1 MESPGSY
8 IRSAARAT
16 YSEYRSVPIRWRL
29 AGGSAVLT
37 FVILAGFAAVVGIL
51 TDRQVRTQFNDQQ
64 TAAADHLAG
73 ELKQRLRFDGTYFSQ
88 NATISLS
95 DYAGADR
102 AQIRIFDT
110 SNGHPLASQNSFASK
125 QAKAPVQNG
134 LFAMMPAEFNNRPHV
149 ESGFLV
155 TQRHVR
161 LKPSNDLVTLV
172 YAVPED
178 TVDQTLARVQI
189 FLLLGVLGGTV
200 LALLAGLFVSER
212 AMSPIKELTAAARE
226 IRRTR
231 DPRLRLPHPEAEDE
245 IAELAHTLEGMLAAL
260 DAAQSDTQAMLDR
273 QREFVA
279 DASHELR
286 TPLTSVLANLDLLAE
301 ELDGEQSETAEAA
314 LRSTRRM
321 RRLVGDLLLLAR
333 ADARR
338 ENPRRPTDV
347 GEVVIEAAA
356 ELGPMAEHHE
366 LSVST
371 EPAMVDG
378 VRDELHRLV
387 LNLMENALRHTP
399 PGTSVHAGVRRDGD
413 QVVIEV
419 ADTGPGIPPELAPR
433 VFERFVRNGRDGGKG
448 SGLGLAIVRSVAQ
461 SHGGTVDLERPPDGI
476 GVGGTRFV
484 IRLPALGSGSIAG
497 HLVGADVDV
506 DVLDTGELGAPAAS
520 PGDGSAR
527 STGRRAA
534 RAAARATARS
544 GDQAPETSGR
554 TIGRRRSR

>member
-64 TAAADHLAG
+64 NQAASTLAG
-73 ELKQRLRFDGTYFSQ
+73 ELRRHLTFNGSFLSSQ
-88 NATISLS
+88 NTPISLH
-95 DYAGADR
+95 DYASADS
-102 AQIRIFDT
+102 AQIRIFEA
-110 SNGHPLASQNSFASK
+110 SNGNFLGDQVSLASK
-125 QAKAPVQNG
+125 HAKVPLSDG
-134 LFAMMPAEFNNRPHV
+134 LFSTLPQHFSDSAHV
-149 ESGFLV
+149 ESGYLL

-161 LKPSNDLVTLV
+161 LKPNGDLVTLV

-399 PGTSVHAGVRRDGD
+399 PGTSVHAGVWRDGD
-413 QVVIEV
+413 EVVIEV
-419 ADTGPGIPPELAPR
+419 ADNGPGIPADLAPR

-461 SHGGTVDLERPPDGI
+461 SHGGSGELQPAPD
-476 GVGGTRFV
+476 GVGGTRFM
-484 IRLPALGSGSIAG
+484 IRLPALGVGSIAG
-497 HLVGADVDV
+497 HLVGSDVDV
-506 DVLDTGELGAPAAS
+506 DVLDTGELGTPADSAA
-520 PGDGSAR
+520 GGSTR
-527 STGRRAA
+527 SAARRAA
-534 RAAARATARS
+534 RAAARATTRS
-544 GDQAPETSGR
+544 GDQTSTTSGR